1 MERRLITSALPYT
14 NNVPHLGNIVG
25 SHLPADIFARYCRLQ
40 GYQTIFIG
48 GTDEHGTASEIAAQK
63 YGITPRELCDFY
75 YKIHKDIYDWFNI
88 SYDNFSRTSKPIHY
102 KTTQEFMAKIHKNKY
117 IIEKTISL
125 PFCNECKRQLSDRYI
140 EGTCPNCNYDK
151 ARGDQC
157 ESCGTMLDPEKLKN
171 PVCAVCGSNNIEF
184 KEKTHLF
191 LDLEKLSPKLEKW
204 IKASKWREQV
214 KAQALGWINEG
225 LKPRCITRNLKWG
238 VPVQF
243 KGFEDLVYYVWVD
256 APIGYISSTK
266 EWHKTKWKMFWQKKG
281 SKIYH
286 FVGKDNIPFHTI
298 FFPGM
303 IMANK
308 EFNLPHNV
316 VGLQYL
322 NYEGG
327 KFSKSQQRGIFCEN
341 LASTGLSPDYWR
353 YYSTFL
359 IPETKDTEF
368 YWKDFQD
375 KINNELVG
383 NLGNFVNRS
392 LTFIV
397 SKYGNKVPKATLT
410 KQDKTFL
417 KAVEKQTGI
426 VIASFERV
434 ELRMA
439 LEETMRLSA
448 MANKYFQDNEP
459 WKAPEK
465 SKNVLYVCANMSRM
479 IALLVQPFLPDT
491 SMKILKMLNAKYSK
505 IPDFRI
511 SESRCF
517 RIDKDWKKL
526 KKLEVKPGQKLNAIE
541 LLFRKLECKDI
552 EDLKQKT
559 SKVTEYFKE
568 KITREEKQAPVEKA
582 KQGPLEERS
591 MMNKEV
597 SNMQKKEHQE
607 PAVQELKACKA
618 CNHVSYEEFAKMDIR
633 VGKVIKAEPHPNAEK
648 LVILLVSFGNAME
661 ARQIVA
667 GIKKFYPIE
676 KLMGKKIIVITNI
689 QPVVLRGIES
699 NGMLLAASEN
709 EKLGLLTVENDIA
722 EGAKVE

>member
-25 SHLPADIFARYCRLQ
+25 SHLPADIFARYCRLN
-40 GYQTIFIG
+40 GFNTVFIG

-75 YKIHKDIYDWFNI
+75 YKVHKDIYDWFNI

-102 KTTQEFMAKIHKNKY
+102 KTTQEFIAKMHKNGY
-117 IIEKTISL
+117 IMEKTISL

-140 EGTCPNCNYDK
+140 EGTCPNCGYDK

-157 ESCGTMLDPEKLKN
+157 ESCGTMLDPEKLKQ
-171 PVCAVCGSNNIEF
+171 PRCAVCNSTNIEF
-184 KEKTHLF
+184 KDKKHLF
-191 LDLEKLSPKLEKW
+191 LDLEKLSPKLERW
-204 IKASKWREQV
+204 IKASKCREQV
-214 KAQALGWINEG
+214 KALAMGWINEG

-266 EWHKTKWKMFWQKKG
+266 EWNKTKWKNYWQKKG

-286 FVGKDNIPFHTI
+286 FVGKDNIAFHTI

-303 IMANK
+303 LMANG
-308 EFNLPHNV
+308 EYNLPYNV

-327 KFSKSQQRGIFCEN
+327 KFSKSQNRGVFCEN
-341 LASTGLSPDYWR
+341 LASTGLSADYWR

-397 SKYGNKVPKATLT
+397 SKYGNKVPKAILN
-410 KQDKTFL
+410 KADKTFL
-417 KAVEKQTGI
+417 KSVEKQI
-426 VIASFERV
+426 EVVKAAFERV
-434 ELRMA
+434 ELRSA

-459 WKAPEK
+459 WKNPEQ

-491 SMKILKMLNAKYSK
+491 SIKILKMLNAK
-505 IPDFRI
+505 
-511 SESRCF
+511 
-517 RIDKDWKKL
+517 DKDWKKIA
-526 KKLEVKPGQKLNAIE
+526 KLQVKPNQKLNKIE
-541 LLFRKLECKDI
+541 LLFHKLEDK
-552 EDLKQKT
+552 ELEELKQKT

-568 KITREEKQAPVEKA
+568 KISEKEKQAPIEKS
-582 KQGPLEERS
+582 KKGPLEERS
-591 MMNKEV
+591 MMNKEEFKTEV
-597 SNMQKKEHQE
+597 LSHPSQAKEESTMKQEHPKE
-607 PAVQELKACKA
+607 PASQQMKVCEA
-618 CNHVSYEEFAKMDIR
+618 CNQVSYEEFAKLDIR
-633 VGKVIKAEPHPNAEK
+633 VAKVVKAEPHPNADK
-648 LVILLVSFGNAME
+648 LVILLVDLGKCESQ
-661 ARQIVA
+661 RQIVA
-667 GIKKFYPIE
+667 GIRKHYPIE
-676 KLMGKKIIVITNI
+676 KLLGKKIIIIKNL

-699 NGMLLAASEN
+699 NGMLLAASAN
-709 EKLGLLTVENDIA
+709 DKLGLLTVENDIE
-722 EGAKVE
+722 EGAKVS

>member
-1 MERRLITSALPYT
+1 MAKERRLITSALPYT

-25 SHLPADIFARYCRLQ
+25 SHLPADIFARYCRLR
-40 GYQTIFIG
+40 GFQTIFIG

-75 YKIHKDIYDWFNI
+75 YKIHKDIYDWFQI

-102 KTTQEFMAKIHKNKY
+102 KTTQDFIARIQKNGF
-117 IIEKTISL
+117 IIQKTISL

-140 EGTCPNCNYDK
+140 EGTCPNCGYDK

-157 ESCGTMLDPEKLKN
+157 ESCGSMLDPEKLKN
-171 PVCAVCGSNNIEF
+171 PKCAVCNSSNIEF

-204 IKASKWREQV
+204 IKQSKWREQV
-214 KAQALGWINEG
+214 KSLALGWINEG

-266 EWHKTKWKMFWQKKG
+266 EWSKTKWKLFWQKPA
-281 SKIYH
+281 KIYH

-303 IMANK
+303 LMANK
-308 EFNLPHNV
+308 TFSLPYNV

-327 KFSKSQQRGIFCEN
+327 KFSKSQNRGVFCEN

-353 YYSTFL
+353 YYSTYL

-397 SKYGNKVPKATLT
+397 SKYNGKVPKAVLT
-410 KQDKTFL
+410 KADKTFL
-417 KAVEKQTGI
+417 KSVEKQI
-426 VIASFERV
+426 ECVKVAFEKV
-434 ELRMA
+434 ELRSA

-459 WKAPEK
+459 WKDVEK
-465 SKNVLYVCANMSRM
+465 SKNALYVCANLSRM
-479 IALLVQPFLPDT
+479 IALLIQPFLPDT
-491 SMKILKMLNAKYSK
+491 SMKILKMLNAK
-505 IPDFRI
+505 
-511 SESRCF
+511 
-517 RIDKDWKKL
+517 DKDWKKIS
-526 KKLEVKPGQKLNAIE
+526 KLEIKPCQKLNKIE
-541 LLFRKLECKDI
+541 LLFHKLEDK
-552 EDLKQKT
+552 ELEELKTKT
-559 SKVTEYFKE
+559 SKVTEYFRERLTKE
-568 KITREEKQAPVEKA
+568 PKPIDKQS
-582 KQGPLEERS
+582 GHPLEERS

-597 SNMQKKEHQE
+597 EIVKELRAQKKEE
-607 PAVQELKACKA
+607 KPAAMQKLKACPA
-618 CNHVSYEEFAKMDIR
+618 CRHVTYEEFAKMDIR
-633 VGKVIKAEPHPNAEK
+633 VGKVIKAEPHPNADK
-648 LVILLVSFGNAME
+648 LVILLVSFGKAME

-676 KLMGKKIIVITNI
+676 KLMGKKIIVITNL
-689 QPVVLRGIES
+689 QPVMLRGIES

-709 EKLGLLTVENDIA
+709 EKLGLLTVENDIE
-722 EGAKVE
+722 EGSKIS

>member
-1 MERRLITSALPYT
+1 MAKELRLITSALPYT

-25 SHLPADIFARYCRLQ
+25 SHLPADIFARYCRLN
-40 GYQTIFIG
+40 GFNTVFIG

-63 YGITPRELCDFY
+63 YGITPRELCDFFF
-75 YKIHKDIYDWFNI
+75 KVHKDIYDWFNI

-102 KTTQEFMAKIHKNKY
+102 KTTQEVIAKIHKNGY
-117 IIEKTISL
+117 IMEKTISL
-125 PFCNECKRQLSDRYI
+125 PFCNECRRQLSDRYI
-140 EGTCPNCNYDK
+140 EGTCPNCGYDK

-157 ESCGTMLDPEKLKN
+157 ESCGTMLDPEKLKS
-171 PVCAVCGSNNIEF
+171 PVCAVCGSKNIEF
-184 KEKTHLF
+184 KEKKHLF

-214 KAQALGWINEG
+214 KSLAMGWINEG

-243 KGFEDLVYYVWVD
+243 SGFEDLVYYVWVD

-266 EWHKTKWKMFWQKKG
+266 EWNKTKWKNFWQKKG

-286 FVGKDNIPFHTI
+286 FVGKDNIAFHTI

-303 IMANK
+303 LMANGDY
-308 EFNLPHNV
+308 NLPYNV

-327 KFSKSQQRGIFCEN
+327 KFSKSQNRGVFCEN
-341 LASTGLSPDYWR
+341 LASTGLNADYWR

-368 YWKDFQD
+368 YWKDFHD

-392 LTFIV
+392 LTFIA
-397 SKYGNKVPKATLT
+397 SKYEGKVPNGVLT
-410 KQDKTFL
+410 KADKTFL
-417 KAVEKQTGI
+417 KSVEKQIET
-426 VIASFERV
+426 VKAAFERV
-434 ELRMA
+434 ELRLA
-439 LEETMRLSA
+439 LEETMKLSA

-459 WKAPEK
+459 WKQPEK
-465 SKNVLYVCANMSRM
+465 SKNVLYVCANLSRM
-479 IALLVQPFLPDT
+479 IGLLIQPFLPQT
-491 SMKILKMLNAKYSK
+491 SEKILKMLNAK
-505 IPDFRI
+505 
-511 SESRCF
+511 
-517 RIDKDWKKL
+517 DKDWKKIA
-526 KKLEVKPGQKLNAIE
+526 KLEVKPNQKLSKIE
-541 LLFRKLECKDI
+541 LLFHKLEDKEL

-568 KITREEKQAPVEKA
+568 RLTKEPKPIDKESGK
-582 KQGPLEERS
+582 PLEERS
-591 MMNKEV
+591 MM
-597 SNMQKKEHQE
+597 KKEEPKMEKKPKE
-607 PAVQELKACKA
+607 PASLELKACKA
-618 CNHVSYEEFAKMDIR
+618 CNHVTYEEFAKMDIR
-633 VGKVIKAEPHPNAEK
+633 VGKVVKAEPHPNADK
-648 LVILLVSFGNAME
+648 LVVLLVNFGKCME
-661 ARQIVA
+661 ERQIVA
-667 GIKKFYPIE
+667 GIRKHYPIE
-676 KLMGKKIIVITNI
+676 KILGKKIIVITNL
-689 QPVVLRGIES
+689 QPVLLRGIES

-722 EGAKVE
+722 EGSKVS

>member
-25 SHLPADIFARYCRLQ
+25 SHLPADIFARYCRLS
-40 GYQTIFIG
+40 GFQTVFIG

-63 YGITPRELCDFY
+63 YGITPKALCDFY

-102 KTTQEFMAKIHKNKY
+102 KTTQEFIEKIKKHGY
-117 IIEKTISL
+117 IMEKTITL
-125 PFCNECKRQLSDRYI
+125 PFCKEENRQLSDRYI
-140 EGTCPNCNYDK
+140 EGTCPHCGYDK
-151 ARGDQC
+151 AKGDQC
-157 ESCGTMLDPEKLKN
+157 ESCGTMLDPEKLKS
-171 PVCAVCGSNNIEF
+171 PKCAVCGSSNIEF
-184 KEKTHLF
+184 REKTHLF

-204 IKASKWREQV
+204 IKSSKWREQV
-214 KAQALGWINEG
+214 KALAMGWINEG

-238 VPVQF
+238 IPVQF

-266 EWHKTKWKMFWQKKG
+266 EWSKTKWKSFWQKKG

-303 IMANK
+303 IMANG

-322 NYEGG
+322 NFEGG
-327 KFSKSQQRGIFCEN
+327 KFSKSQSRGVFCEN

-353 YYSTFL
+353 YYSTYL

-368 YWKDFQD
+368 YWKEFQD
-375 KINNELVG
+375 RVNNELVG

-392 LTFIV
+392 LTFIA
-397 SKYGNKVPKATLT
+397 SKYGNKVPKAKLNA
-410 KQDKTFL
+410 KDKTFL
-417 KAVEKQTGI
+417 KQVEKQTDI
-426 VIASFERV
+426 VIASFEKV
-434 ELRMA
+434 ELRAA
-439 LEETMRLSA
+439 LEETMRLSS

-459 WKAPEK
+459 WKEPEK

-479 IALLVQPFLPDT
+479 IALLVQPFLPQT
-491 SMKILKMLNAKYSK
+491 SEKILKMLNAT
-505 IPDFRI
+505 DQN
-511 SESRCF
+511 
-517 RIDKDWKKL
+517 WKKIN
-526 KKLEVKPGQKLNAIE
+526 KLEIKPNQQLNKIE
-541 LLFRKLECKDI
+541 LLFHKLEDKEI
-552 EDLKQKT
+552 EELKQKT

-568 KITREEKQAPVEKA
+568 RLTKEEKPIDKESGK
-582 KQGPLEERS
+582 PLEERS
-591 MMNKEV
+591 MMKQEVKE
-597 SNMQKKEHQE
+597 MKKEEHKE
-607 PAVQELKACKA
+607 PASVQMKVCEA
-618 CNHVSYEEFAKMDIR
+618 CNHVSYNDFKKLDIR

-648 LVILLVSFGNAME
+648 LVILLVSFGKCME
-661 ARQIVA
+661 PRQIVA

-676 KLMGKKIIVITNI
+676 KLMGRKIIVITNL

-699 NGMLLAASEN
+699 NGMLLAASDSSKEHVV
-709 EKLGLLTVENDIA
+709 LLAPEHDIDEGSIVE
-722 EGAKVE
+722 